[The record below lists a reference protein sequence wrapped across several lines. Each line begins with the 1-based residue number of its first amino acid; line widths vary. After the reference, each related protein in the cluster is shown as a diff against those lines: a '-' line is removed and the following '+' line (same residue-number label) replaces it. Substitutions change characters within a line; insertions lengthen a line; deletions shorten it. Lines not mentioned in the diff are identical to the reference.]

1 MQTLSLARRETYRR
15 RYESAEWR
23 AQIFADMVLDDV
35 RELGSGCTV
44 VDIGCGGGF
53 DDSRELQQRIA
64 AHVGTYIGVEPDV
77 TMAVGPHFSTVHRC
91 PFESAPIL
99 PGTVDLAFGVMV
111 TEHIGKPVD
120 FMGRLA
126 DILRDGG
133 IFWAFTI
140 DLRHWSAWSSL
151 LMEKSGAKDVYLDLL
166 HGKRGIDRY
175 CNYPVQY
182 RLNTPRQVR
191 RYASDFLG
199 AEFLSLSRI
208 GAEDGNLPRWL
219 RPMNHF
225 VDHVLHFVGAPGSN
239 LAYRLTRAPR
249 AAAAVNAH

>member
-1 MQTLSLARRETYRR
+1 MDTLPMTRRETYLR
-15 RYESAEWR
+15 RYASAEWR
-23 AQIFADMVLDDV
+23 AKIFADMVLDDL
-35 RELGSGCTV
+35 RELGPACTV

-64 AHVGTYIGVEPDV
+64 AHAGTYVGVEPDAA
-77 TMAVGPHFSTVHRC
+77 MAVGPHFSIVHRC
-91 PFESAPIL
+91 PFESAPI
-99 PGTVDLAFGVMV
+99 PSASVDLAFCVMV
-111 TEHIGKPVD
+111 TEHIEKPAD
-120 FMGRLA
+120 FMARVA

-133 IFWAFTI
+133 VFWAFTI

-166 HGKRGIDRY
+166 HGRRGVDRY
-175 CNYPVQY
+175 CNYPVRY
-182 RLNTPRQVR
+182 RLNTPGQVR
-191 RYASDFLG
+191 RHAAAFRD
-199 AEFLSLSRI
+199 ADFLSLSRI

-225 VDHVLHFVGAPGSN
+225 VDRVLRFVGAPGSN

-249 AAAAVNAH
+249 SARARHTN